1 MLKISYLK
9 TGVSRK
15 RVLSEVAAAKAENPN
30 YRVIDIGGDAIG
42 WSAPIVDMV
51 VDINSEPSEKSMKFD
66 ICKVSE
72 WDRLLELVARDGLY
86 DYAICTHTLEDVYNP
101 FTALEFLPKIARA
114 GIITMPSVIT
124 ELSRIESKSYLGFIH
139 HRWIFDKQGDEML
152 VVPKLSMLETLVED
166 TIKQDLDRDE
176 ICYEWEGSIEYRH
189 FMNNFLGPNN
199 HVVINEY
206 AKFVT
211 ARI

>member
-15 RVLSEVAAAKAENPN
+15 RVLSEVTAIKKENPA

-51 VDINSEPSEKSMKFD
+51 VDINSEPSDKTMKFD

-72 WDRLLELVARDGLY
+72 WDRLLERVARDGLY

-101 FTALEFLPKIARA
+101 FTALELLPKIARA
-114 GIITMPSVIT
+114 GIITMPSFIT

-139 HRWIFDKQGDEML
+139 HRWIFDKEGDEML

-166 TIKQDLDRDE
+166 TIKQDLDQDE
-176 ICYEWEGSIEYRH
+176 ICYEWEGSIEYCH
-189 FMNNFLGPNN
+189 FMNNFLGPHNYA
-199 HVVINEY
+199 VINEY
-206 AKFVT
+206 TKFVT
-211 ARI
+211 DRI

>member
-15 RVLSEVAAAKAENPN
+15 KVLSEVAAAKAENPN

-139 HRWIFDKQGDEML
+139 HRWIFDKEGDEML

-199 HVVINEY
+199 RVVINEY

>member
-9 TGVSRK
+9 TGISREK
-15 RVLSEVAAAKAENPN
+15 VLSNVAAAKAENPA
-30 YRVIDIGGDAIG
+30 YRVIDIGGNAIG
-42 WSAPIVDMV
+42 WSAPIVDMI

-66 ICKVSE
+66 ICKISE

-101 FTALEFLPKIARA
+101 FTALELLPKIARA

-139 HRWIFDKQGDEML
+139 HRWIFDKEGNEML
-152 VVPKLSMLETLVED
+152 VVPKLSMLETLVENAI
-166 TIKQDLDRDE
+166 TQDLNRDE

-199 HVVINEY
+199 RVVINEY

>member
-51 VDINSEPSEKSMKFD
+51 VDINSEPSDKTMKFD

-72 WDRLLELVARDGLY
+72 WDRLLERVARDGLY

-101 FTALEFLPKIARA
+101 FTALELLPKIARA
-114 GIITMPSVIT
+114 GIITMPSFIT

-139 HRWIFDKQGDEML
+139 HRWIFDKEGDEML

-176 ICYEWEGSIEYRH
+176 ICYEWEGSIEYCH
-189 FMNNFLGPNN
+189 FMNNFLGPHNYA
-199 HVVINEY
+199 VINEY
-206 AKFVT
+206 TKFVT
-211 ARI
+211 DRI